1 MSVKAVIHL
10 NFEGRARAALAFY
23 QSVFGGDIM
32 QVTYGESGQPAGAAD
47 ADRIIY
53 GQVTS
58 PSGFH
63 IMAYDVESNKPWDQ
77 GRNAFFAALVGESQ
91 EEIRTLWNA
100 LADGASIEHALA
112 AAEWSP
118 LYGMLKDRFG
128 VTWIVNVVVPMD
140 GA

>member
-1 MSVKAVIHL
+1 MSVQAVIHL
-10 NFEGRARAALAFY
+10 NFQGQARAALAFY
-23 QSVFGGDIM
+23 QSVFGDEIM
-32 QVTYGESGQPAGAAD
+32 QVTYGESGKVNDAAD

-53 GQVTS
+53 GQVKA

-63 IMAYDVESNKPWDQ
+63 IMAYDVEAAKPWDQ

-91 EEIRTLWNA
+91 DEIRTLWNG
-100 LADGASIEHALA
+100 LAHGADIEQPLA
-112 AAEWSP
+112 AADWSP

-128 VTWIVNVVVPMD
+128 VTWIVNVVVPVD

>member
-10 NFEGRARAALAFY
+10 NFQGQARAALVFY

-32 QVTYGESGQPAGAAD
+32 QVTYGESGQPGAAAD

-58 PSGFH
+58 PNGFH
-63 IMAYDVESNKPWDQ
+63 IMAYDVEANKPWDQ
-77 GRNAFFAALVGESQ
+77 GRNAFFAALVGESPD
-91 EEIRTLWNA
+91 EIRTLWNA
-100 LADGASIEHALA
+100 LADGASIEQPLA

-128 VTWIVNVVVPMD
+128 VTWIVNVVVPT
-140 GA
+140 GCA